1 MLNELSFKVNIVPTQ
16 ISMNMKLDQV
26 ILKFIKKNKYRAK
39 FFDTE
44 KSNEKI
50 LPLPCSKM
58 HYNVAI
64 IKIGLLYQ

>member
-39 FFDTE
+39 F
-44 KSNEKI
+44 
-50 LPLPCSKM
+50 
-58 HYNVAI
+58 
-64 IKIGLLYQ
+64 